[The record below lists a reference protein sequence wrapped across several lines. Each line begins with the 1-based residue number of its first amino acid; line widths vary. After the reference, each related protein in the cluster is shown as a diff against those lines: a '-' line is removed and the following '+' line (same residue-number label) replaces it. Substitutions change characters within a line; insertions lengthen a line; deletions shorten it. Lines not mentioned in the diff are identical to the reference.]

1 MTRPIKRSFTISGHR
16 TSLSLET
23 PFWDVLK
30 TIASEQDIALA
41 RLIAQIDA
49 ARGEAGLSS
58 AVRVYVLRYL
68 QGRAAPSQS
77 GTPS

>member
-30 TIASEQDIALA
+30 TMAADQQIALA
-41 RLIAQIDA
+41 RLIAQIDET
-49 ARGEAGLSS
+49 RGEAGLSS
-58 AVRVYVLRYL
+58 AVRVHVLKYL
-68 QGRAAPSQS
+68 QDNAAPAKVH
-77 GTPS
+77 TP